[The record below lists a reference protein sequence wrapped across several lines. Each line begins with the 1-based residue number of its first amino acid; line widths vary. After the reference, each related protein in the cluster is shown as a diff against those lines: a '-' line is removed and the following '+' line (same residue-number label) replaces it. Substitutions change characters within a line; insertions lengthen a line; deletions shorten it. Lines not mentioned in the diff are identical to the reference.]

1 MAERY
6 IVTLEITDTR
16 ENIKSG
22 KYEPEEN
29 ICDCAEMTD
38 LRSFLLPMAEFLYSI
53 K

>member
-6 IVTLEITDTR
+6 IVTLEVCDTR
-16 ENIKSG
+16 ENIRAG

-29 ICDCAEMTD
+29 ICDCAEVTD
-38 LRSFLLPMAEFLYSI
+38 LRSFLLPMAEYLYSM